1 MNSENGN
8 FIHGHEE
15 KIRIL
20 VVDDQ
25 RMIREGLKVLLDP
38 EPDMEVVGTAANGQS
53 AIEQVA
59 ALQPDIVLIDM
70 EMPEGLDG
78 VVTTKRICQQFEN
91 IKVLVLS
98 SYDNDE
104 YITQSL
110 DAGAKGYI
118 LKGTPAPELREAI
131 RSIHRG
137 YVHIGPGLFEKIVPK
152 AARTEA
158 VGTLVKPAPQQLKG
172 KMVAAPAAVENG
184 SAKAALAT
192 SPRGELVAPFEQTVI
207 LKQSPLWSRAII
219 WTIIGVTTFGVIW
232 AAFAKI
238 EQVVPAQGELKPIG
252 KVKEIQ
258 APVNGVVKEVKIEDG
273 EQVEK
278 DQVLV
283 VMDSTAST
291 AELASY
297 KKIQKA
303 IRQENEF
310 YQTLMEKPLSESE
323 VERAIARLNLPQK
336 VAALARSRTALLAEN
351 QLFRVQLAGGGQ
363 NTNLDADQLARLE
376 ANKAELDSRAAAARL
391 DMEQLEKQL
400 TQNQVQLADARSQ
413 LIEDRRV
420 LAEIRDRNV
429 KTLVESEESL
439 AIEQRM
445 LAEVEPLLEQGA
457 VAKLQLEQQRQ
468 SIADRRGELARQRA
482 DGAIEDKKQQQQIQT
497 RQAEINKLLE
507 EEKRLKLAI
516 AQSREKLTNTVA
528 LSTKEGRDKI
538 AENQKRIAEIDSQL
552 TKVLVDNDN
561 RISELDS
568 QISKAGVTLKYQELR
583 SPVTGTVFDLK
594 ASPGYVT
601 PQAQTE
607 PLLKIVPTDNL
618 MAEVNVTNQD
628 IGFVRK
634 GMKAD
639 VRIDTFSFSEFGDIK
654 GEVVSIASD
663 ALPPDEIH
671 KTYRF
676 PIKIRLDRQSLNSQG
691 RDPLEL
697 QSGMSVT
704 ANIKVRE
711 NRTVLSL
718 FTELFTKKVE
728 TLKEVR

>member
-1 MNSENGN
+1 MTATNGNYINNSED
-8 FIHGHEE
+8 

-38 EPDMEVVGTAANGQS
+38 EPDLEVVGTAADGQS

-70 EMPEGLDG
+70 EMPEGMDG
-78 VVTTKRICQQFEN
+78 VATTQRICQQFED

-152 AARTEA
+152 AARSEA
-158 VGTLVKPAPQQLKG
+158 VGTLIKPAPQQLKG
-172 KMVAAPAAVENG
+172 KLVAPTTVENG
-184 SAKAALAT
+184 SAKSALAT
-192 SPRGELVAPFEQTVI
+192 SPKGELVAPFEQTVI

-238 EQVVPAQGELKPIG
+238 EQVVPAQGELKPQG

-258 APVNGVVKEVKIEDG
+258 APVNGVVKEVTIEDG
-273 EQVEK
+273 EQVKK

-283 VMDSTAST
+283 VMDSTASA

-336 VAALARSRTALLAEN
+336 VAALARNRTALVAEN

-363 NTNLDADQLARLE
+363 NANLDADQLARLE
-376 ANKAELDSRAAAARL
+376 ANQAELSSRAAAARL
-391 DMEQLEKQL
+391 EMEQLEKQL
-400 TQNQVQLADARSQ
+400 SQNQVQLTDARSQ

-429 KTLVESEESL
+429 KTLAEAEESL

-445 LAEVEPLLEQGA
+445 LDDTEPLLEQGA
-457 VAKLQLEQQRQ
+457 IAKLQLERQRQ
-468 SIADRRGELARQRA
+468 AIADRRGEVVKQRS

-507 EEKRLKLAI
+507 EEKRLRLAI
-516 AQSREKLTNTVA
+516 AQSREQMTNTVA
-528 LSTKEGRDKI
+528 LTTKEVRDKI

-561 RISELDS
+561 RIAELDS
-568 QISKAGVTLKYQELR
+568 QISQASVTLKYQELR
-583 SPVTGTVFDLK
+583 APVTGTVFDLK

-601 PQAQTE
+601 PQGQTE
-607 PLLKIVPTDNL
+607 PLLKIVPTDSL
-618 MAEVNVTNQD
+618 IAEVDVTNQD

-654 GEVVSIASD
+654 GEVVSIGSD
-663 ALPPDEIH
+663 ALPPDENH
-671 KTYRF
+671 KFYRF
-676 PIKIRLDRQSLNSQG
+676 PVKIRLDGQTLNSQG

-704 ANIKVRE
+704 ANIRVRE

-728 TLKEVR
+728 TLKQVR